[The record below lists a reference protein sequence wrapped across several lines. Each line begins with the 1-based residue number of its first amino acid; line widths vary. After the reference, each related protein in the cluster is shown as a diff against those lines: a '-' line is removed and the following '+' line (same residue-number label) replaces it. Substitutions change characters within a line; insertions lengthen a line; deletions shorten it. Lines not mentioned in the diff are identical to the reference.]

1 VANEELGDFSKLLNR
16 QNSKK
21 LQQHQAAL
29 HLVKKQ
35 PSITANELQQGS
47 AAPLNA
53 CRLNVQRI

>member
-29 HLVKKQ
+29 HLVKTQ
-35 PSITANELQQGS
+35 LSIDRQQVAAGR
-47 AAPLNA
+47 AAPKKA
-53 CRLNVQRI
+53 CQLNVQRI